1 MIEVKGLKFI
11 YQIAEN
17 KRIAISRISLQ
28 INKGEFL
35 AILGHNG
42 SGKSTLAK
50 LLNGLLKPT
59 EGTVIVDGLDTR
71 ETKNLALI
79 RQRVG
84 FLFQNP
90 ENQIVAPIV
99 EEDVAFGPEN
109 LGLPPEEIR
118 LRVQK
123 ALDMVGLSHYR
134 KHPVQFLSGGQKQCV
149 AIAGLLAMEPE
160 YLVLDEPTA
169 MLDPVGR
176 KRVLEIVLELRNR
189 GVGIIY
195 ITHHLEEAI
204 LAQRLVLMEKGQLVM
219 DEPMPKALKTFT
231 EKTNKGDLPPLF
243 QLIGGLRQNG
253 FSIPEEIK
261 TAEELVNYLAN

>member
-1 MIEVKGLKFI
+1 MIEVKGVKYK
-11 YQIAEN
+11 YQETESKGTAVN
-17 KRIAISRISLQ
+17 GVSLQ

-35 AILGHNG
+35 AVLGPNG

-59 EGTVIVDGLDTR
+59 EGIVTVDGLDTR
-71 ETKNLALI
+71 NDGDITLI
-79 RQRVG
+79 RQRLG

-118 LRVQK
+118 QRVDK
-123 ALDMVGLSHYR
+123 ALDIVGLSHCR

-160 YLVLDEPTA
+160 YLILDEPTA

-176 KRVLEIVLELRNR
+176 KKVLDIVLELKNR

-195 ITHHLEEAI
+195 ITHHLKEAI
-204 LAQRLVLMEKGQLVM
+204 LAQRLILMEKGQVVR
-219 DEPMPKALKTFT
+219 DEPMPKALRLIIEETQM
-231 EKTNKGDLPPLF
+231 GDLPPLF
-243 QLIGGLRQNG
+243 QLIGGLRQKG
-253 FSIPEEIK
+253 FPIPDDIK
-261 TAEELVNYLAN
+261 TSEELVNYLAN